1 MLSNKYKACLQIV
14 YACCRIITNTIAC
27 SIKVDRKD
35 TEEKEQMILAKLLF
49 FLDKNKNVPKTKR
62 NSYY

>member
-27 SIKVDRKD
+27 NIKVDRRKR
-35 TEEKEQMILAKLLF
+35 TNHLGKSF
-49 FLDKNKNVPKTKR
+49 VFLRNKNENVPKTKR
-62 NSYY
+62 KSYY